1 MDPRVWN
8 QGISTGEEHSCSS
21 RSDPGRRT
29 TGEDADSKWQG
40 QHKSTRIRN
49 SHCTSRRSQMPTVVT
64 LGTSLI
70 QVLGTETTHG
80 LNKDAFMCCQDQGA
94 RLHL

>member
-1 MDPRVWN
+1 
-8 QGISTGEEHSCSS
+8 
-21 RSDPGRRT
+21 
-29 TGEDADSKWQG
+29 
-40 QHKSTRIRN
+40 
-49 SHCTSRRSQMPTVVT
+49 MPTVVT

-94 RLHL
+94 RLHLQIARDTGGESKDRPAEQERKEQETGHSTGCRGQLQSFQGPLQSENEGPLEFPSGLGD